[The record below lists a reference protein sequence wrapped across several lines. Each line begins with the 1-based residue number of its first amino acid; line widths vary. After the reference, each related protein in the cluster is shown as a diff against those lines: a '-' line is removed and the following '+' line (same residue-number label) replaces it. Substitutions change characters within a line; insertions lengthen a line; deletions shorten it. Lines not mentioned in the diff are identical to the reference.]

1 MLNTKDQKPHRFY
14 PYAAFQWLLVKWQ
27 GRCSDHFSSEIQSCQ
42 QPSGELRQ
50 LSHLSQHSVGEE
62 DTSPSSPPPSVY
74 TPSLS
79 TSSKQHI
86 YNMAI
91 CSNRFIALC
100 HQSLNLH
107 LGILDSCHFKGLYV
121 NGLGLV
127 ISEVLMWP
135 AVMQLHRAKR
145 EMPFWGQISG
155 LFGQSPA
162 RAALCWGI
170 MCCWICCISTAVKFS
185 NQCKWECRIGYVW
198 LSWWK
203 YFLNL
208 QHRRWHWTVSAQ
220 HWTDSN
226 WITALPFFV
235 VLIIELLYSS
245 IWILKLILISGDY
258 PCKAVLTQ
266 SILHKRL

>member
-1 MLNTKDQKPHRFY
+1 MTTS
-14 PYAAFQWLLVKWQ
+14 LVKFSPVSSHPES
-27 GRCSDHFSSEIQSCQ
+27 SDSSVICHSTVWERKTLHHPHHLPQFT
-42 QPSGELRQ
+42 L
-50 LSHLSQHSVGEE
+50 HLSPLHPNSI
-62 DTSPSSPPPSVY
+62 Y
-74 TPSLS
+74 
-79 TSSKQHI
+79 I